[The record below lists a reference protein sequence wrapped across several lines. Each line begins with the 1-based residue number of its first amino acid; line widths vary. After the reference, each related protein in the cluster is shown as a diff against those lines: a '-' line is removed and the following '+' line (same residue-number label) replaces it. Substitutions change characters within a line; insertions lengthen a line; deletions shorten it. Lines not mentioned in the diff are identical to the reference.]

1 MNRKVGHVHT
11 MVIYTMG
18 GLGGVGSFFFLP
30 AGDQYDMALFFSHYF
45 LLPADEKAVLI
56 EICGQ
61 SKKSKSYYASNF
73 DKNEGAASLIY
84 HFNKVCVV

>member
-1 MNRKVGHVHT
+1 MT
-11 MVIYTMG
+11 
-18 GLGGVGSFFFLP
+18 
-30 AGDQYDMALFFSHYF
+30 LFFSLYF

-73 DKNEGAASLIY
+73 DKNESACCFWLGSGLQI
-84 HFNKVCVV
+84 FFKIGGPK